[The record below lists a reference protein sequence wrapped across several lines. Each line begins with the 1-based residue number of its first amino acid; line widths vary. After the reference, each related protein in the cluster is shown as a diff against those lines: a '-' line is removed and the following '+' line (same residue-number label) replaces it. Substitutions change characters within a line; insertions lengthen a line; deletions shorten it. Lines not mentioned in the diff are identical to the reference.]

1 MSDSIIVRSAS
12 DSSTQAAPAAP
23 AEAKPVKDDTS
34 APAETDVSDEVEN
47 LEDSEP
53 SEPENPD
60 DTDDTDDGDGEEDG
74 DETKKEGEGDATAR
88 PKPSKRESRIKRLS
102 SKLGEAK
109 TETATA
115 RAEAEF
121 WKKKALGTDGAKAE
135 TQAEAKPTG
144 TESFTGKPKPVI
156 DDFDSPAE
164 FAEALTDW
172 KLAERDAKA
181 AADSETARIKTQVE
195 QEVQAHKDRLTKF
208 KSENPDY
215 ENLAREFQAENPNYR
230 TSPAFNQLIA
240 TSEAGPAVLNELFK
254 NPDELKRINELS
266 LADAGRAIGKI
277 EARLESNREQRIT
290 KVKASSAPNP
300 VSPVGSKSGG
310 VPRTIYNAESQEE
323 FERARMAKK

>member
-34 APAETDVSDEVEN
+34 APAETDVSDEVET

-53 SEPENPD
+53 SEPENP
-60 DTDDTDDGDGEEDG
+60 DDTDDGDGEEDG

-135 TQAEAKPTG
+135 TQAEAKPTE
-144 TESFTGKPKPVI
+144 TETFTGKPKPVI

-181 AADSETARIKTQVE
+181 AADAESTRIQQQVE
-195 QEVQAHKDRLTKF
+195 QEKNAHLSRVEKF

-215 ENLAREFQAENPNYR
+215 ENFVEEFLADHPNY
-230 TSPAFNQLIA
+230 TPSPALNQLIA
-240 TSEAGPAVLNELFK
+240 TSEQGPAILMELLK
-254 NPDELKRINELS
+254 TPQELLRINELS
-266 LADAGRAIGKI
+266 LAGAGLAIGKI
-277 EARLESNREQRIT
+277 AARLEGNREQRPHKI
-290 KVKASSAPNP
+290 KASSAPNP

-310 VPRTIYNAESQEE
+310 VPRTIFNAETQEE
-323 FERARMAKK
+323 FERARMPKK